1 MSVLETGTQK
11 KSHTTKIMLVDDHP
25 IVRQGVRRLVE
36 SRTNFEVCF
45 ETGKAGEAITHIEDD
60 PCDAAIIDISI
71 EGRSGIDLIE
81 DIRGR
86 GYSFPILV
94 LSIHDEAVY
103 AEKALAAGAQGYVIK
118 HQDPETIITAL
129 EAILE
134 GRVYVCE
141 QLASKLISK
150 LSRKSPAEAN
160 QNLFDTLSKR
170 ELEILEQI
178 GKGNSTK
185 QIAGEL
191 SLSVST
197 IETYKTRIKEKLKL
211 KSAIEL
217 TTFAV
222 RRLMNHNL

>member
-1 MSVLETGTQK
+1 MSVLETDTEK

-36 SRTNFEVCF
+36 SRNNFEVCF
-45 ETGKAGEAITHIEDD
+45 EIGKAGEAITHIEDG

-71 EGRSGIDLIE
+71 EGRSGVELIE
-81 DIRGR
+81 DIRSR
-86 GYSFPILV
+86 GFSFPILV
-94 LSIHDEAVY
+94 LSIHDEVVY

-129 EAILE
+129 ETILE
-134 GRVYVCE
+134 GKVYVCE

-150 LSRKSPAEAN
+150 LSRKSPAEPN

-185 QIAGEL
+185 QIAWEL

-211 KSAIEL
+211 QSATEL

-222 RRLMNHNL
+222 RWLINHN